1 MRNGVDLYAAGNDK
15 QNDVSVKA
23 ARYICCCLEHLPDTL
38 GPDVLVQA
46 GVDADIVGSHLTLGK
61 LADLLDSAWGTLL
74 EADVVHT
81 LGQVNGAF
89 AGDNF
94 VDRRLVAFLTLGLC
108 HCYCYSRSCLDRTW
122 HSISSLYANP

>member
-1 MRNGVDLYAAGNDK
+1 MALIYDK
-15 QNDVSVKA
+15 QYDISTHDIHIVVV
-23 ARYICCCLEHLPDTL
+23 CCGHLPDTL

-61 LADLLDSAWGTLL
+61 LADLLDGAWGTLL

-108 HCYCYSRSCLDRTW
+108 HCNCYSRSC
-122 HSISSLYANP
+122 SE